1 MVLQRKATMTT
12 VLVVDDSMTDRRLA
26 GGLLARLSGAEVRYA
41 TDGRDA
47 LEQIELHLPDLVV
60 TDLNMPELNG
70 LELVRVIRQ
79 QYPLVPVIL
88 MTAQGSEQIAV
99 DALRT
104 GAASYVPKQRLAVEL
119 AETVEQVLA
128 AAHADR
134 THTRLMRRLR
144 HQEVHFELEN
154 DQELIS
160 SLVQYLQNAA
170 RGMNVCDD
178 NERVR
183 IGVALQEALVNAC
196 FHGNLEVSSKLREV
210 DHRAYYDL
218 AKERSQMAPYAERR
232 IYVSGRFT
240 PQEAV
245 YVIRDEGPGFD
256 PSQLPDPRDP
266 MNLEKPCGRGLLL
279 MQTFMD
285 EVRFNALGN
294 EVTLI
299 KRCSQTPLAVLEG
312 DEE

>member
-1 MVLQRKATMTT
+1 MTT

-26 GGLLARLSGAEVRYA
+26 GGLLTKLPGWEVRYA
-41 TDGRDA
+41 CDGKDA

-60 TDLNMPELNG
+60 TDLNMPEING
-70 LELVRVIRQ
+70 LELVKVIRA

-104 GAASYVPKQRLAVEL
+104 GAASYVPKQRLAGDL
-119 AETVEQVLA
+119 AETAEQVISA
-128 AAHADR
+128 SHADR
-134 THTRLMRRLR
+134 AHTRLMRRLR
-144 HQEVHFELEN
+144 HQEVQFELEN
-154 DQELIS
+154 DQELIT
-160 SLVQYLQNAA
+160 SLVHYLQDGA

-183 IGVALQEALVNAC
+183 IGVALQEALINAC

-218 AKERSQMAPYAERR
+218 ARERMKLSPYGDRR
-232 IYVSGRFT
+232 MHISARFT
-240 PQEAV
+240 PKEAV
-245 YVIRDEGPGFD
+245 YVIRDEGQGFD
-256 PSQLPDPRDP
+256 PTQLPDPRDP
-266 MNLEKPCGRGLLL
+266 QNLEKPSGRGLLL

-285 EVRFNALGN
+285 EVKYNPAGN
-294 EVTLI
+294 QVTLV
-299 KRCSQTPLAVLEG
+299 KRSRELPAAIFEG
-312 DEE
+312 DSE

>member
-1 MVLQRKATMTT
+1 MPT

-26 GGLLARLSGAEVRYA
+26 GGLLTKLPGWEVRYA

-60 TDLNMPELNG
+60 TDLNMPEING
-70 LELVRVIRQ
+70 LELVKHIRE

-104 GAASYVPKQRLAVEL
+104 GAASYVPKQRLAGDL
-119 AETVEQVLA
+119 ADTAEQVLSA
-128 AAHADR
+128 SHADR
-134 THTRLMRRLR
+134 AHTRLMRRLR
-144 HQEVHFELEN
+144 HQEVQFELEN
-154 DQELIS
+154 DQELIT
-160 SLVQYLQNAA
+160 SLVHYLQDGASA
-170 RGMNVCDD
+170 MSVCDD

-183 IGVALQEALVNAC
+183 IGVALQEALINAC

-218 AKERSQMAPYAERR
+218 ARERSKLAPYSDRR
-232 IYVSGRFT
+232 IHISARF
-240 PQEAV
+240 ASDSVV
-245 YVIRDEGPGFD
+245 YVIRDEGGGFD
-256 PSQLPDPRDP
+256 PTQIPDPRDP
-266 MNLEKPCGRGLLL
+266 NNLEKPSGRGLLL

-285 EVRFNALGN
+285 EVKYNPSGN
-294 EVTLI
+294 QVTLV
-299 KRCSQTPLAVLEG
+299 KRRRELPDSLFEG
-312 DEE
+312 DEG

>member
-1 MVLQRKATMTT
+1 MTT
-12 VLVVDDSMTDRRLA
+12 VLVVDDSLTDRRLA
-26 GGLLARLSGAEVRYA
+26 GGLLAKLAGWEVKYA

-60 TDLNMPELNG
+60 TDMNMPELNG
-70 LELVRVIRQ
+70 LELVKIIRS

-99 DALRT
+99 EALRI
-104 GAASYVPKQRLAVEL
+104 GAASYVPKQRLAEVL
-119 AETVEQVLA
+119 ADTVEQVLSA
-128 AAHADR
+128 SQADR
-134 THTRLMRRLR
+134 AHTRLMRRLR
-144 HQEVHFELEN
+144 HQEVQFELEN

-160 SLVQYLQNAA
+160 SLVHFLQNGA
-170 RGMNVCDD
+170 RGMGVCDD
-178 NERVR
+178 HERVR

-196 FHGNLEVSSKLREV
+196 FHGNLEVSSKLREL

-218 AKERSQMAPYAERR
+218 AKERCFLAPYGDRK
-232 IYVSGRFT
+232 IFVSATFS
-240 PQEAV
+240 PQSAS

-266 MNLEKPCGRGLLL
+266 QNLEKPSGRGLLL

-285 EVRFNALGN
+285 EVRYNPAGN
-294 EVTLI
+294 EVTLV
-299 KRCSQTPLAVLEG
+299 KRCRCTDSDLDGTELGDAEG
-312 DEE
+312 DEA